1 MALGRG
7 ESQYLGGGLNMY
19 IYISVYTRIYI
30 YIFVIYI
37 YIIAH
42 KLSILIQYIDISFLR
57 PRGEMMQFA
66 LRCVNL
72 KP

>member
-19 IYISVYTRIYI
+19 IYIYQFIHVYI